1 MVCPWDSPGKYTEV
15 DCHSLL
21 QGIIPDPGI
30 ELAATLQADASLPSE
45 LPRTMGKVTK
55 RKDIIKIRGN
65 RDLKIEKN
73 QEPFFFL
80 FFERVDKIDKPLVR
94 PI

>member
-15 DCHSLL
+15 DYHSLL

-30 ELAATLQADASLPSE
+30 ELVSPTLQADASLPSE

-55 RKDIIKIRGN
+55 RKDIIKKIRGN

-73 QEPFFFL
+73 QEPFFFFL
-80 FFERVDKIDKPLVR
+80 FFDRVDKID
-94 PI
+94 